1 MRASRET
8 ATLPSCLGESG
19 DAIGAWGSQ
28 QVCANG
34 ECAERDGLTSASFWR

>member
-8 ATLPSCLGESG
+8 AMLPSCLGGSG
-19 DAIGAWGSQ
+19 DAIGALGSQ
-28 QVCANG
+28 HVCVNG